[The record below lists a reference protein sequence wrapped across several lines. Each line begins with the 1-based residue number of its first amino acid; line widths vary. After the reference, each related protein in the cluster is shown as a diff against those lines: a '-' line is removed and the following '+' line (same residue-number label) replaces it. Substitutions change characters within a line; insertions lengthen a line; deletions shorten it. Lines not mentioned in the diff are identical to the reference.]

1 MSHIKREILI
11 VLAITFGMSGVR
23 SLLKLIDAL
32 LKPEALNEQH
42 TTLYGGDGGWL
53 NFSLQVCWILTLI
66 AWGMLALHLL
76 DIYPA
81 VGSKDLVPGVGLA
94 ALIGI
99 PGLVFY
105 FAALH
110 LGLSSEVVPSALE
123 AWWSVPVLIAL
134 AFANG
139 FAEESVVVLWLMT
152 RLRQLGWS
160 PWAVLLAQA
169 VLRGSYHLYQGPSA
183 GVGNLVMGLVFGGY
197 FLKTD
202 RVWPLVIAHAL
213 IDVVAFVGYQTLL
226 R

>member
-1 MSHIKREILI
+1 MSRTKREILI

-23 SLLKLIDAL
+23 SILKLIDTL
-32 LKPEALNEQH
+32 LQPEALNQQQ
-42 TTLYGGDGGWL
+42 TTLYSGDGGWL
-53 NFSLQVCWILTLI
+53 NFGLQVCWVLTLI

-81 VGSKDLVPGVGLA
+81 VGRKDVLPGIGLA

-105 FAALH
+105 LVALH
-110 LGLSSEVVPSALE
+110 FGLSSEVVPSALQ

-139 FAEESVVVLWLMT
+139 FAEESVVVLWFIT
-152 RLRQLGWS
+152 RLRELGCSAWV
-160 PWAVLLAQA
+160 AMTAQA

-183 GVGNLVMGLVFGGY
+183 GLGNLVMGLVFGAY
-197 FLKTD
+197 FYKTG
-202 RVWPLVIAHAL
+202 RVWPLIIAHTL

-226 R
+226 L